1 MKTIFHT
8 ILAVMTII
16 LFFTTN
22 SFSGNPNP
30 FTSLTH
36 KPKDSPKLP
45 KYLPEEGS
53 PESKKNFTLPPVPE
67 KRTPQSEGESQTDGT
82 DKIQSKLF
90 ELKGVKF
97 EGNTLFS
104 NEQLNEAATPFINHS
119 VGMAELEEIR
129 YQITRYYI
137 DRGYINSGALIKPNQ
152 KVTDGIVTYL
162 IIEGKLTNINIKG
175 NGRLRENYIKKRVW
189 KDGDKPF
196 NTHKLQDYFQMLLQ
210 DPLIDKMDGNIV
222 PGIKPGEAELD
233 IDITRAR
240 PYDLSITASNH
251 SSPNLGS
258 EKLSINQTVRN
269 LTGFGDSLNAVLDFT
284 EGTQEI
290 DASYAVPINS
300 NNTTLALNYNYSRN
314 EIVSKPFDS
323 LNIESRLQSTKL
335 SLNHPIY
342 HTLRRDIS
350 MGVSVKSE
358 ETRTYIIDG
367 SFSVFEGSDNGVDKA
382 TVVQLT
388 QSFDDR
394 TTDQVMVLR
403 STFSFG
409 VDMLSPTLHSES
421 LPDGE
426 FVAWLG
432 QVQYARRFDGKA
444 GQIIFKGNVQLA
456 DDRLFSMEQFSLG
469 GADSVRGYRENK
481 HTGDNGYLF
490 SLEWRV
496 PVWESQKTGHEEQT
510 KLLQIAPFMDYG
522 SAWDRDH
529 FTREATRSDNT
540 LHSVG
545 IGLLWS
551 TPKLDAQIY
560 YGYAIEDDESDYE
573 YDIQDDG
580 IHFSVTYNFF

>member
-1 MKTIFHT
+1 MKRFSCT
-8 ILAVMTII
+8 ILTLMSLI
-16 LFFTTN
+16 LIFTAQ
-22 SFSGNPNP
+22 SFSQTPA
-30 FTSLTH
+30 SLTH
-36 KPKDSPKLP
+36 KQKDSPKLP
-45 KYLPEEGS
+45 EYLPEEGS
-53 PESKKNFTLPPVPE
+53 PESRKNFTLPPIPE
-67 KRTPQSEGESQTDGT
+67 KRTPQSEGESQTDET
-82 DKIQSKLF
+82 DKTQTKLF

-104 NEQLNEAATPFINHS
+104 NEQLSKIAAPFINQIA
-119 VGMAELEEIR
+119 GMAELEEIR
-129 YQITRYYI
+129 YQITRYYV
-137 DRGYINSGALIKPNQ
+137 DKGYINSGALIKPNQ
-152 KVTDGIVTYL
+152 NVTDGVVTYL
-162 IIEGKLTNINIKG
+162 IIEGRLTNIKIKG
-175 NGRLRENYIKKRVW
+175 NGRLKENYIKKRVW
-189 KDGDKPF
+189 KDADKPF

-210 DPLIDKMDGNIV
+210 DPLIDRMDGNIV

-233 IDITRAR
+233 IDVTRAR
-240 PYDLSITASNH
+240 PYDLSISASNH

-290 DASYAVPINS
+290 DAAYAVPINS

-358 ETRTYIIDG
+358 ETRTYIDG
-367 SFSVFEGSDNGVDKA
+367 RFSIFEGSENGVDKA

-394 TTDQVMVLR
+394 TTRQVMVLR

-426 FVAWLG
+426 FAVWLG

-456 DDRLFSMEQFSLG
+456 DDRLFAMEQFTLG
-469 GADSVRGYRENK
+469 GGESVRGYRENK

-522 SAWDRDH
+522 SAWDREH
-529 FTREATRSDNT
+529 FTRESDRSDNT

-560 YGYAIEDDESDYE
+560 YGYAIEDDESDDE

>member
-1 MKTIFHT
+1 MKRFSCT
-8 ILAVMTII
+8 ILTLMSLVLI
-16 LFFTTN
+16 FTAQ
-22 SFSGNPNP
+22 SFSQTPA
-30 FTSLTH
+30 SLTH

-45 KYLPEEGS
+45 EYLPEEGS
-53 PESKKNFTLPPVPE
+53 PESRKNFTLPPVPE
-67 KRTPQSEGESQTDGT
+67 KRTPQSEGESQTDET
-82 DKIQSKLF
+82 DKSQTKLF

-104 NEQLNEAATPFINHS
+104 HEQLSKIAAPFINQIA
-119 VGMAELEEIR
+119 GMAELEEIR
-129 YQITRYYI
+129 YQITRYYV
-137 DRGYINSGALIKPNQ
+137 DKGYINSGALIKPNQ
-152 KVTDGIVTYL
+152 NVTDGVVTYL
-162 IIEGKLTNINIKG
+162 IIEGRLTNIKIKG
-175 NGRLRENYIKKRVW
+175 NGRLKENYIKKRVW
-189 KDGDKPF
+189 KDADKPF
-196 NTHKLQDYFQMLLQ
+196 NTRKLQDYFQMLLQ

-222 PGIKPGEAELD
+222 PGIKQGEAELD
-233 IDITRAR
+233 IDVTRAR
-240 PYDLSITASNH
+240 PYDLSITAGNY

-258 EKLSINQTVRN
+258 EKLSIDQTVRN
-269 LTGFGDSLNAVLDFT
+269 LIGFGDSLNAVLDFT

-290 DASYAVPINS
+290 DALYAVPINS

-323 LNIESRLQSTKL
+323 LNIQSRLQSTKL

-358 ETRTYIIDG
+358 ETRTYIDG
-367 SFSVFEGSDNGVDKA
+367 RFSIFEGSANGADKA
-382 TVVQLT
+382 SVVQLT

-394 TTDQVMVLR
+394 TTRQVMALR

-426 FVAWLG
+426 FAAWLG
-432 QVQYARRFDGKA
+432 QVQYARRFDGRA

-456 DDRLFSMEQFSLG
+456 DDRLFAMEQFTLG
-469 GADSVRGYRENK
+469 GGESVRGYRENER
-481 HTGDNGYLF
+481 TGDNGYLL

-496 PVWESQKTGHEEQT
+496 PVWESEKTGHEEQT

-522 SAWDRDH
+522 SAWDKEH
-529 FTREATRSDNT
+529 FTRESDRSDNT

-551 TPKLDAQIY
+551 TPTLDAQIY
-560 YGYAIEDDESDYE
+560 YGYAIEDDESDDE

>member
-1 MKTIFHT
+1 MKRFSCT
-8 ILAVMTII
+8 ILTLMSLI
-16 LFFTTN
+16 LIFTAQ
-22 SFSGNPNP
+22 SFSQTPA
-30 FTSLTH
+30 SLTH
-36 KPKDSPKLP
+36 KPKDLPKLP
-45 KYLPEEGS
+45 EYLPEEGS
-53 PESKKNFTLPPVPE
+53 PESRKNFTLPPVPE

-82 DKIQSKLF
+82 DKTQTKLF

-104 NEQLNEAATPFINHS
+104 NEQLSKIAAPFINQIA
-119 VGMAELEEIR
+119 GMAELEEIR
-129 YQITRYYI
+129 YQITRYYV
-137 DRGYINSGALIKPNQ
+137 DKGYINSGALIKPNQ
-152 KVTDGIVTYL
+152 NVTDGVVTYL
-162 IIEGKLTNINIKG
+162 IIEGRLTNINIKG

-189 KDGDKPF
+189 KDADKPF
-196 NTHKLQDYFQMLLQ
+196 NTRKLQDYFQMLLQ
-210 DPLIDKMDGNIV
+210 DPLIDRMDGNIV

-233 IDITRAR
+233 IDVTRAR
-240 PYDLSITASNH
+240 PYDLSISAGNH

-269 LTGFGDSLNAVLDFT
+269 LTGFGDSLNALLDFT

-290 DASYAVPINS
+290 DAAYSVPINA

-323 LNIESRLQSTKL
+323 LNIQSRLQSTKL
-335 SLNHPIY
+335 SLNHPFY

-358 ETRTYIIDG
+358 ETRTYIDG
-367 SFSVFEGSDNGVDKA
+367 RFSVFEGSENGVDKA

-394 TTDQVMVLR
+394 TTRQVMALR

-426 FVAWLG
+426 FAAWLG
-432 QVQYARRFDGKA
+432 QVQYARRFDGRA

-456 DDRLFSMEQFSLG
+456 DDRLFSMEQFTLG
-469 GADSVRGYRENK
+469 GGESVRGYRENK
-481 HTGDNGYLF
+481 HTGDNGYLL
-490 SLEWRV
+490 SLEWRI

-522 SAWDRDH
+522 SAWDREH
-529 FTREATRSDNT
+529 FNREGDMSDNT

-560 YGYAIEDDESDYE
+560 YGYAIEDDESDDE